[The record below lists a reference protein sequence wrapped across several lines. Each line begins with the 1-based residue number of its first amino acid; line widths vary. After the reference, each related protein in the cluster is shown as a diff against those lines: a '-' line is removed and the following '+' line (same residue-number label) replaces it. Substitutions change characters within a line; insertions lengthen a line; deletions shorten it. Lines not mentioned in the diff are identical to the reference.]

1 MSKLLCVIAAFF
13 AAAVGI
19 CQVPV
24 ETPSPSVPLG
34 YEIVV
39 ESFIEHDGFVGNFDF
54 TGMTTYRIYME
65 MQNESDFLSCISGEA
80 DNPMMIN
87 STSSPAWYNDELLG
101 EEVGAWVNPTVLPFF
116 PELTYDSWLTI
127 GGASMDDDIEI
138 SLAAGDINLLDEFT
152 SGNNVLIDDETGTA
166 LFTLFPC
173 DPSDLTSCDF
183 SHAAFAGE
191 DLRVLIGQIT
201 TSGDVTGQMQVQ
213 VFVEGDANQ
222 EFRGIIP
229 FTPYAPELLVPGC
242 MDPAACNY
250 AADATEDDGSCDYCG
265 DACQGGGEYTITV
278 EEYATDIVPG
288 QTTYRF
294 YQNMANEDDFLSSI
308 YGNEDAPFSF
318 ETTTGFY
325 NSQFGSTVAS
335 GVNPAFIAFFP
346 DLAADSWVT
355 IGIESQNVGSEV
367 AISTV
372 ESSDQPWVGAFA
384 FGESISGQ
392 NVAMDDATGGAWYVL
407 NGTPNGLP
415 DENGRVLFMQVTT
428 AGEVSGTFNLQVFEN
443 GVGAASVYNT
453 YSFSGVGDFSSAG
466 VTNAC
471 GCTDELATNY
481 DDSAEYDDGSCEY
494 AVPGCVD
501 ATACNYNAD
510 ATDDDGSCEYAADG
524 YDCDGNCLADADGD
538 GVCDEFE
545 VAGCTDAAACNYD
558 ASATDDDGSCAELD
572 ECGVCGGSGIPEG
585 DCDCD
590 GNVVD
595 ECGVCGGSGIPEG
608 DCDCDGNVVDECGVC
623 GGSGIPEGACDCDGN
638 TAADGYDCD
647 GNCLADADGD
657 GVCDEFEVAGC
668 TASNACNYDSN
679 ATDDDGSCDFCSCA
693 TSGMVMN
700 DYTVSVEVYATDI
713 VPGQTTYRLYQQ
725 LANMDDFMSSVF
737 GNNEDPFSLS
747 TTTGFYNSQ
756 FGSTVASGVN
766 PAFIAFFPDLAADSW
781 VTVGIE
787 SQNVGSEVAIS
798 TVESSDQ
805 PWVGAFAFGESISG
819 QDIVMDDNTG
829 GAWYVL
835 NGTPN
840 GLPDADGRVL
850 FMQLTTAGEISGVI
864 NTQVF
869 GNGDG
874 ANDIRNTYTIS
885 GVGTFS
891 PDGGGVTNACG
902 CTDELATNYDDSAEY
917 DDGSCEYA
925 VPGCVDATACNY
937 NADATDD
944 DGSCEYAADGYDCDG
959 NCLADADGD
968 GVCDEFEVAGCTD
981 AAACNYDAS
990 ATDDDGS
997 CAELDECGVCGGSG
1011 IPEGDCDCDG
1021 NVVDECGVCGGSGIP
1036 EGDCDCDGN
1045 VVDECGVCGGS
1056 GIPEGACDCDGNT
1069 AADGYDCDGNCLADA
1084 DGDGVCDEFEVAGCT
1099 ASNACNYDSNATDDD
1114 GSCDFCSCAT
1124 SGMVMND
1131 YTVSVE
1137 VYATDIVPGQTTYRL
1152 YQQLANMDDFM
1163 SSVFGNN
1170 EDPFSLSTTTG
1181 FYNSQFGSTV
1191 ASGVN
1196 PAFIAFFPDLA
1207 ADSWVTVGIE
1217 SQNVG
1222 SEVAISTVE
1231 SSDQPWVGAFA
1242 FGESISGQDIVM
1254 DDNTGGAWYVL
1265 NGTPNGL
1272 PDADGRVL
1280 FMQLTTAG
1288 EISGVINTQVF
1299 GNGDGAN
1306 DIRNTYTISG
1316 VGTFSPDGGGVTNA
1330 CGCTDELA
1338 TNYDDSA
1345 EYDDGSCEYAVP
1357 GCVDATACNYNAD
1370 ATDDDGSCEYAAD
1383 GYDCDGNCLA
1393 DADGDGVCDEFEVAG
1408 CTDAAACN
1416 YDASATD
1423 DDGSCAELDECGVCG
1438 GSGIPEGDC
1447 DCDGNTAAD
1456 GYDCDGNCL
1465 ADADGD
1471 GVCDEFE
1478 VAGCT
1483 DAAACNYDAS
1493 ATDDDGSCAELDECG
1508 VCGGSGIPEGDC
1520 DCDGNVVDECGVCG
1534 GSGIPEGDCDCDGN
1548 VVDECGVCGGSGI
1561 PEGACDC
1568 DGNTA
1573 ADGYDCDGNC
1583 LADADGDGVCDEFEV
1598 AGCTASNACNYDS
1611 NATDDDGSCDFC
1623 SCATSGMVMNDY
1635 TVSVEVYATD
1645 IVPGQTTYRLYQQL
1659 ANMDDFMSSVFGNN
1673 EDPFSLST
1681 TTGFYNSQFGSTV
1694 ASGVNPAFIAFFPDL
1709 AADSWV
1715 TVGIE
1720 SQNVGSEV
1728 AISTV
1733 ESSDQPWV
1741 GAFAFGESIS
1751 GQDIVMDDNTG
1762 GAWYVLNGT
1771 PNGLPDA
1778 DGRVLFMQLTTAGE
1792 ISGVINTQVFGNGDG
1807 ANDIRNTYTIS
1818 GVGTFSP
1825 DGGGVTNA
1833 CGCTDELATNY
1844 DDSAEYDDGSCEYA
1858 VPGCVDATACNYNA
1872 DATDDDGS
1880 CEYAADGYDCDGNC
1894 FADADGDGVCDEFEV
1909 AGCTDA
1915 AACNY
1920 DASATD
1926 DDGSCAELDE
1936 CGVCGGSGIPEGD
1949 CDCDGNVVDECG
1961 VCGGSGI
1968 PEGDCDCDGNVVDE
1982 CGVCGG
1988 SGIPEGACDCDGNTA
2003 ADGYDCDGNCLADAD
2018 GDGVCDEFEL
2028 RVVRTLRLATTM
2040 RLRRTTTAVVRNWT
2054 SAVYAAVQVSL
2065 RETATATET

>member
-1 MSKLLCVIAAFF
+1 
-13 AAAVGI
+13 
-19 CQVPV
+19 
-24 ETPSPSVPLG
+24 
-34 YEIVV
+34 
-39 ESFIEHDGFVGNFDF
+39 
-54 TGMTTYRIYME
+54 
-65 MQNESDFLSCISGEA
+65 
-80 DNPMMIN
+80 
-87 STSSPAWYNDELLG
+87 
-101 EEVGAWVNPTVLPFF
+101 
-116 PELTYDSWLTI
+116 
-127 GGASMDDDIEI
+127 
-138 SLAAGDINLLDEFT
+138 
-152 SGNNVLIDDETGTA
+152 
-166 LFTLFPC
+166 
-173 DPSDLTSCDF
+173 
-183 SHAAFAGE
+183 
-191 DLRVLIGQIT
+191 
-201 TSGDVTGQMQVQ
+201 
-213 VFVEGDANQ
+213 
-222 EFRGIIP
+222 
-229 FTPYAPELLVPGC
+229 
-242 MDPAACNY
+242 
-250 AADATEDDGSCDYCG
+250 
-265 DACQGGGEYTITV
+265 
-278 EEYATDIVPG
+278 
-288 QTTYRF
+288 
-294 YQNMANEDDFLSSI
+294 
-308 YGNEDAPFSF
+308 
-318 ETTTGFY
+318 
-325 NSQFGSTVAS
+325 
-335 GVNPAFIAFFP
+335 
-346 DLAADSWVT
+346 
-355 IGIESQNVGSEV
+355 
-367 AISTV
+367 
-372 ESSDQPWVGAFA
+372 
-384 FGESISGQ
+384 
-392 NVAMDDATGGAWYVL
+392 
-407 NGTPNGLP
+407 
-415 DENGRVLFMQVTT
+415 
-428 AGEVSGTFNLQVFEN
+428 
-443 GVGAASVYNT
+443 
-453 YSFSGVGDFSSAG
+453 
-466 VTNAC
+466 
-471 GCTDELATNY
+471 
-481 DDSAEYDDGSCEY
+481 
-494 AVPGCVD
+494 
-501 ATACNYNAD
+501 
-510 ATDDDGSCEYAADG
+510 
-524 YDCDGNCLADADGD
+524 
-538 GVCDEFE
+538 
-545 VAGCTDAAACNYD
+545 
-558 ASATDDDGSCAELD
+558 
-572 ECGVCGGSGIPEG
+572 
-585 DCDCD
+585 
-590 GNVVD
+590 
-595 ECGVCGGSGIPEG
+595 
-608 DCDCDGNVVDECGVC
+608 
-623 GGSGIPEGACDCDGN
+623 
-638 TAADGYDCD
+638 
-647 GNCLADADGD
+647 
-657 GVCDEFEVAGC
+657 
-668 TASNACNYDSN
+668 
-679 ATDDDGSCDFCSCA
+679 
-693 TSGMVMN
+693 MVMN

-725 LANMDDFMSSVF
+725 LANTDDFMSSVF

-1152 YQQLANMDDFM
+1152 YQQLANTDDFM

-1196 PAFIAFFPDLA
+1196 PAFLAFFPDLA

-1568 DGNTA
+1568 DGNTCC
-1573 ADGYDCDGNC
+1573 G
-1583 LADADGDGVCDEFEV
+1583 
-1598 AGCTASNACNYDS
+1598 
-1611 NATDDDGSCDFC
+1611 
-1623 SCATSGMVMNDY
+1623 
-1635 TVSVEVYATD
+1635 
-1645 IVPGQTTYRLYQQL
+1645 RL
-1659 ANMDDFMSSVFGNN
+1659 
-1673 EDPFSLST
+1673 
-1681 TTGFYNSQFGSTV
+1681 
-1694 ASGVNPAFIAFFPDL
+1694 
-1709 AADSWV
+1709 
-1715 TVGIE
+1715 
-1720 SQNVGSEV
+1720 
-1728 AISTV
+1728 
-1733 ESSDQPWV
+1733 
-1741 GAFAFGESIS
+1741 
-1751 GQDIVMDDNTG
+1751 
-1762 GAWYVLNGT
+1762 
-1771 PNGLPDA
+1771 
-1778 DGRVLFMQLTTAGE
+1778 
-1792 ISGVINTQVFGNGDG
+1792 
-1807 ANDIRNTYTIS
+1807 
-1818 GVGTFSP
+1818 
-1825 DGGGVTNA
+1825 
-1833 CGCTDELATNY
+1833 
-1844 DDSAEYDDGSCEYA
+1844 
-1858 VPGCVDATACNYNA
+1858 
-1872 DATDDDGS
+1872 
-1880 CEYAADGYDCDGNC
+1880 
-1894 FADADGDGVCDEFEV
+1894 
-1909 AGCTDA
+1909 
-1915 AACNY
+1915 
-1920 DASATD
+1920 
-1926 DDGSCAELDE
+1926 
-1936 CGVCGGSGIPEGD
+1936 
-1949 CDCDGNVVDECG
+1949 
-1961 VCGGSGI
+1961 
-1968 PEGDCDCDGNVVDE
+1968 
-1982 CGVCGG
+1982 
-1988 SGIPEGACDCDGNTA
+1988 
-2003 ADGYDCDGNCLADAD
+2003 
-2018 GDGVCDEFEL
+2018 
-2028 RVVRTLRLATTM
+2028 
-2040 RLRRTTTAVVRNWT
+2040 RLRRQLL
-2054 SAVYAAVQVSL
+2054 S
-2065 RETATATET
+2065 

>member
-1 MSKLLCVIAAFF
+1 
-13 AAAVGI
+13 
-19 CQVPV
+19 
-24 ETPSPSVPLG
+24 
-34 YEIVV
+34 
-39 ESFIEHDGFVGNFDF
+39 
-54 TGMTTYRIYME
+54 
-65 MQNESDFLSCISGEA
+65 MQ
-80 DNPMMIN
+80 
-87 STSSPAWYNDELLG
+87 T
-101 EEVGAWVNPTVLPFF
+101 
-116 PELTYDSWLTI
+116 
-127 GGASMDDDIEI
+127 
-138 SLAAGDINLLDEFT
+138 
-152 SGNNVLIDDETGTA
+152 
-166 LFTLFPC
+166 
-173 DPSDLTSCDF
+173 
-183 SHAAFAGE
+183 
-191 DLRVLIGQIT
+191 
-201 TSGDVTGQMQVQ
+201 
-213 VFVEGDANQ
+213 
-222 EFRGIIP
+222 
-229 FTPYAPELLVPGC
+229 
-242 MDPAACNY
+242 
-250 AADATEDDGSCDYCG
+250 
-265 DACQGGGEYTITV
+265 
-278 EEYATDIVPG
+278 
-288 QTTYRF
+288 
-294 YQNMANEDDFLSSI
+294 
-308 YGNEDAPFSF
+308 
-318 ETTTGFY
+318 
-325 NSQFGSTVAS
+325 
-335 GVNPAFIAFFP
+335 
-346 DLAADSWVT
+346 
-355 IGIESQNVGSEV
+355 
-367 AISTV
+367 
-372 ESSDQPWVGAFA
+372 
-384 FGESISGQ
+384 
-392 NVAMDDATGGAWYVL
+392 
-407 NGTPNGLP
+407 
-415 DENGRVLFMQVTT
+415 
-428 AGEVSGTFNLQVFEN
+428 
-443 GVGAASVYNT
+443 
-453 YSFSGVGDFSSAG
+453 
-466 VTNAC
+466 
-471 GCTDELATNY
+471 
-481 DDSAEYDDGSCEY
+481 
-494 AVPGCVD
+494 
-501 ATACNYNAD
+501 ATA
-510 ATDDDGSCEYAADG
+510 YA
-524 YDCDGNCLADADGD
+524 
-538 GVCDEFE
+538 
-545 VAGCTDAAACNYD
+545 
-558 ASATDDDGSCAELD
+558 
-572 ECGVCGGSGIPEG
+572 I
-585 DCDCD
+585 
-590 GNVVD
+590 
-595 ECGVCGGSGIPEG
+595 
-608 DCDCDGNVVDECGVC
+608 
-623 GGSGIPEGACDCDGN
+623 
-638 TAADGYDCD
+638 
-647 GNCLADADGD
+647 
-657 GVCDEFEVAGC
+657 
-668 TASNACNYDSN
+668 
-679 ATDDDGSCDFCSCA
+679 
-693 TSGMVMN
+693 
-700 DYTVSVEVYATDI
+700 
-713 VPGQTTYRLYQQ
+713 Q
-725 LANMDDFMSSVF
+725 
-737 GNNEDPFSLS
+737 
-747 TTTGFYNSQ
+747 
-756 FGSTVASGVN
+756 
-766 PAFIAFFPDLAADSW
+766 
-781 VTVGIE
+781 
-787 SQNVGSEVAIS
+787 
-798 TVESSDQ
+798 
-805 PWVGAFAFGESISG
+805 
-819 QDIVMDDNTG
+819 
-829 GAWYVL
+829 
-835 NGTPN
+835 
-840 GLPDADGRVL
+840 
-850 FMQLTTAGEISGVI
+850 
-864 NTQVF
+864 
-869 GNGDG
+869 
-874 ANDIRNTYTIS
+874 
-885 GVGTFS
+885 
-891 PDGGGVTNACG
+891 
-902 CTDELATNYDDSAEY
+902 
-917 DDGSCEYA
+917 
-925 VPGCVDATACNY
+925 
-937 NADATDD
+937 
-944 DGSCEYAADGYDCDG
+944 
-959 NCLADADGD
+959 
-968 GVCDEFEVAGCTD
+968 FEVAGCTD

-1894 FADADGDGVCDEFEV
+1894 LADADGDGVCDEFEVAGCQDDMRLATTMQSATDRRFVASMLRTVTTAKATAWRMRTVTVYAIHLRLRVARRHGCNYDSEATDSDGSCEYAADGYDCDGNCLADADGDGVCDEFEV

-1949 CDCDGNVVDECG
+1949 
-1961 VCGGSGI
+1961 
-1968 PEGDCDCDGNVVDE
+1968 
-1982 CGVCGG
+1982 
-1988 SGIPEGACDCDGNTA
+1988 ATA
-2003 ADGYDCDGNCLADAD
+2003 TESY
-2018 GDGVCDEFEL
+2018 
-2028 RVVRTLRLATTM
+2028 
-2040 RLRRTTTAVVRNWT
+2040 WT
-2054 SAVYAAVQVSL
+2054 SAVYAAVRHS
-2065 RETATATET
+2065 RRSM

>member
-1 MSKLLCVIAAFF
+1 MWVPRLRSARLRAAINP
-13 AAAVGI
+13 GL
-19 CQVPV
+19 
-24 ETPSPSVPLG
+24 VPL
-34 YEIVV
+34 
-39 ESFIEHDGFVGNFDF
+39 
-54 TGMTTYRIYME
+54 
-65 MQNESDFLSCISGEA
+65 LSVS
-80 DNPMMIN
+80 
-87 STSSPAWYNDELLG
+87 
-101 EEVGAWVNPTVLPFF
+101 
-116 PELTYDSWLTI
+116 
-127 GGASMDDDIEI
+127 
-138 SLAAGDINLLDEFT
+138 
-152 SGNNVLIDDETGTA
+152 
-166 LFTLFPC
+166 
-173 DPSDLTSCDF
+173 
-183 SHAAFAGE
+183 
-191 DLRVLIGQIT
+191 R
-201 TSGDVTGQMQVQ
+201 
-213 VFVEGDANQ
+213 
-222 EFRGIIP
+222 
-229 FTPYAPELLVPGC
+229 
-242 MDPAACNY
+242 
-250 AADATEDDGSCDYCG
+250 
-265 DACQGGGEYTITV
+265 
-278 EEYATDIVPG
+278 
-288 QTTYRF
+288 
-294 YQNMANEDDFLSSI
+294 YQAK
-308 YGNEDAPFSF
+308 
-318 ETTTGFY
+318 T
-325 NSQFGSTVAS
+325 
-335 GVNPAFIAFFP
+335 
-346 DLAADSWVT
+346 
-355 IGIESQNVGSEV
+355 
-367 AISTV
+367 
-372 ESSDQPWVGAFA
+372 
-384 FGESISGQ
+384 
-392 NVAMDDATGGAWYVL
+392 
-407 NGTPNGLP
+407 
-415 DENGRVLFMQVTT
+415 
-428 AGEVSGTFNLQVFEN
+428 
-443 GVGAASVYNT
+443 
-453 YSFSGVGDFSSAG
+453 
-466 VTNAC
+466 
-471 GCTDELATNY
+471 
-481 DDSAEYDDGSCEY
+481 
-494 AVPGCVD
+494 
-501 ATACNYNAD
+501 
-510 ATDDDGSCEYAADG
+510 
-524 YDCDGNCLADADGD
+524 GD

-590 GNVVD
+590 GN
-595 ECGVCGGSGIPEG
+595 
-608 DCDCDGNVVDECGVC
+608 
-623 GGSGIPEGACDCDGN
+623 
-638 TAADGYDCD
+638 T
-647 GNCLADADGD
+647 
-657 GVCDEFEVAGC
+657 
-668 TASNACNYDSN
+668 
-679 ATDDDGSCDFCSCA
+679 
-693 TSGMVMN
+693 
-700 DYTVSVEVYATDI
+700 
-713 VPGQTTYRLYQQ
+713 
-725 LANMDDFMSSVF
+725 
-737 GNNEDPFSLS
+737 
-747 TTTGFYNSQ
+747 
-756 FGSTVASGVN
+756 
-766 PAFIAFFPDLAADSW
+766 
-781 VTVGIE
+781 
-787 SQNVGSEVAIS
+787 
-798 TVESSDQ
+798 
-805 PWVGAFAFGESISG
+805 
-819 QDIVMDDNTG
+819 
-829 GAWYVL
+829 
-835 NGTPN
+835 
-840 GLPDADGRVL
+840 
-850 FMQLTTAGEISGVI
+850 
-864 NTQVF
+864 
-869 GNGDG
+869 
-874 ANDIRNTYTIS
+874 
-885 GVGTFS
+885 
-891 PDGGGVTNACG
+891 
-902 CTDELATNYDDSAEY
+902 
-917 DDGSCEYA
+917 
-925 VPGCVDATACNY
+925 
-937 NADATDD
+937 
-944 DGSCEYAADGYDCDG
+944 AADGYDCDG

-1894 FADADGDGVCDEFEV
+1894 LADADGDGVCDEFEV

-1936 CGVCGGSGIPEGD
+1936 CGVCGGSGIPEG
-1949 CDCDGNVVDECG
+1949 
-1961 VCGGSGI
+1961 
-1968 PEGDCDCDGNVVDE
+1968 
-1982 CGVCGG
+1982 
-1988 SGIPEGACDCDGNTA
+1988 A
-2003 ADGYDCDGNCLADAD
+2003 L
-2018 GDGVCDEFEL
+2018 
-2028 RVVRTLRLATTM
+2028 
-2040 RLRRTTTAVVRNWT
+2040 RLRRKR
-2054 SAVYAAVQVSL
+2054 SG
-2065 RETATATET
+2065 